1 MAERHNELPSAP
13 QGSQLL
19 LPSQALPALPSALP
33 LPLPVPVTKLLCY
46 LHYKAAPSAQLSGL
60 YLARRHRT
68 ACEMH

>member
-1 MAERHNELPSAP
+1 MAERHNQLPSAP

-33 LPLPVPVTKLLCY
+33 VPVPKLLCY
-46 LHYKAAPSAQLSGL
+46 LHYKAAPSTQLSGL
-60 YLARRHRT
+60 YLAPRHRT